1 MAYFAGVYRLRGVIV
16 DALSERKKRMNTFI
30 TIESAALRVGDCES
44 LILVPLK
51 ALEEAGYIKTFTIK
65 DSSHAKHE
73 FHAMAQMAYFQ
84 YQDDELE
91 IVEMGAS
98 VTIGCRGEEA
108 VVDEGMI
115 LYRDAAGEFCAIV
128 LGSPNR
134 KKLLEAA
141 YRYCTRWIRLDI

>member
-1 MAYFAGVYRLRGVIV
+1 MP
-16 DALSERKKRMNTFI
+16 MNTFI
-30 TIESAALRVGDCES
+30 TIESAALSVSDCES
-44 LILVPLK
+44 LILVPLM
-51 ALEEAGYIKTFTIK
+51 ALEEGGYIKTFTVK

-73 FHAMAQMAYFQ
+73 YHAMAQMAYFQ

-91 IVEMGAS
+91 FIDIDLPLRIS
-98 VTIGCRGEEA
+98 HRGEE
-108 VVDEGMI
+108 VVIDEGLI
-115 LYRDAAGEFCAIV
+115 LYRDTEGEFNTLF

>member
-1 MAYFAGVYRLRGVIV
+1 
-16 DALSERKKRMNTFI
+16 MNTFI
-30 TIESAALRVGDCES
+30 TIESAALSVSDCES
-44 LILVPLK
+44 LILVPLM
-51 ALEEAGYIKTFTIK
+51 ALEEAGYIKTFTVK
-65 DSSHAKHE
+65 DSSHAKHV

-91 IVEMGAS
+91 IVEMGS
-98 VTIGCRGEEA
+98 PVTISFRGEET
-108 VVDEGMI
+108 VVAEGLF
-115 LYRDAAGEFCAIV
+115 LYRDTVGEFHVVA